1 MIDASRLPISEN
13 ISITKK
19 VVEYAH
25 PRGVSVEAEVGPI
38 YTNLVES
45 NEPLYASVDD
55 SILLVSSTGV
65 DSLAPALGSV
75 HGLYNG
81 QANLNFDRMREISI
95 KTGVPLVLHGG
106 TGISNEDLLRAVECG
121 TCKININTELQV
133 AWASEVR
140 SYLNLNNDVYDPRK
154 IISSGEEAIKKIVR
168 EKVRILSNI

>member
-1 MIDASRLPISEN
+1 MLVLMI
-13 ISITKK
+13 
-19 VVEYAH
+19 
-25 PRGVSVEAEVGPI
+25 
-38 YTNLVES
+38 
-45 NEPLYASVDD
+45 LYF
-55 SILLVSSTGV
+55 LVSSTGV

-154 IISSGEEAIKKIVR
+154 IISSGEEAIKRIVR
-168 EKVRILSNI
+168 EKS

>member
-1 MIDASRLPISEN
+1 MSFIGVNPNLIKFAFILGCVGFALSTLKLPCLFSVCKAQSFN
-13 ISITKK
+13 I
-19 VVEYAH
+19 A
-25 PRGVSVEAEVGPI
+25 
-38 YTNLVES
+38 L
-45 NEPLYASVDD
+45 
-55 SILLVSSTGV
+55 STGV
-65 DSLAPALGSV
+65 DSLAPAVGSV